1 MLSGRR
7 NVLTLVL
14 LTAIASAGVAAA
26 PTEELFGAYNF
37 LLEVG
42 GSGQVAGAFR
52 EIDGLSVEQEVI
64 EHAARKGSAAATS
77 IPGPPKYAN
86 ITLKRGVTAASDLD
100 AFEASIHEAGLLVL
114 TKRERG
120 RVVCRWEI
128 RGPRVLSVSSADGR
142 DLAELRLR
150 GTVAG
155 GCH

>member
-37 LLEVG
+37 LLEVA

-64 EHAARKGSAAATS
+64 EHAARKGSAAATP
-77 IPGPPKYAN
+77 IPGPPKWAN
-86 ITLKRGVTAASDLD
+86 ITLKRGVTHIPDLD
-100 AFEASIHEAGLLVL
+100 AWKARVDEAGLLIL
-114 TKRERG
+114 TKREAG
-120 RVVCRWEI
+120 RVACRWEI
-128 RGPRVLSVSSADGR
+128 RRAQVLSVSGATVR
-142 DLAELRLR
+142 DAAELRLR
-150 GTVAG
+150 GTIEG
-155 GCH
+155 GCR